1 MPSDALISPDG
12 RMELEP
18 APCSAERVFVERLRM
33 DETPSDYV
41 GAKGPSASSSDAGV
55 VGAQCDSQGVRQQVW
70 REVSVKVKQVELED
84 WPEPRPRTVLW
95 CVQFV
100 DRRGDNPMDHHR

>member
-18 APCSAERVFVERLRM
+18 APCLAEMVFVERLRM

-41 GAKGPSASSSDAGV
+41 DAKGPSASSSDACVMGV
-55 VGAQCDSQGVRQQVW
+55 QCDSQGVRQRAR
-70 REVSVKVKQVELED
+70 REVSVKVQQVELED
-84 WPEPRPRTVLW
+84 WPEPRPRAV
-95 CVQFV
+95 V
-100 DRRGDNPMDHHR
+100 